1 MDYLKINTNDWPLIT
16 GNIYVKRIIATKR
29 NCRRLKKNV
38 LLIRA
43 IRMLRTDHYVEL
55 AMLMKM
61 QFCQPFDTTCVVRD
75 E

>member
-1 MDYLKINTNDWPLIT
+1 MSINIWRYSRKTNYCD
-16 GNIYVKRIIATKR
+16 KK

-38 LLIRA
+38 LLIRT
-43 IRMLRTDHYVEL
+43 IRMLRPLHYAKL

-61 QFCQPFDTTCVVRD
+61 QFCQSFDTTSAVHD